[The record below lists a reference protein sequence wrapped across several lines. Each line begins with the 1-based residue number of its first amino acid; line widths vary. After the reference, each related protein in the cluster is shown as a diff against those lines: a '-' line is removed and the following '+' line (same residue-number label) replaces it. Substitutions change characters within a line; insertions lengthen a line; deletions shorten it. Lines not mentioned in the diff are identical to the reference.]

1 MVTLRAYL
9 NPAEA
14 ALAKSLL
21 DDYNIF
27 CTLADENVNLYGGG
41 PLAMPIRL
49 LVADEQ
55 ADEANH
61 ILEHAV
67 ENAAGFNSAAWQPRH
82 ETINERLRQQPAR
95 NNPWEILVL
104 ALLLLLPG
112 LGLILQKRQLILI
125 PSRSRMSRTSITT
138 FSPGTAHFFGALVI
152 GVVLLLV
159 ILFFYIRRVITHEQ
173 TLSAEP
179 GDSIGG
185 DE

>member
-14 ALAKSLL
+14 ALAKSVL
-21 DDYNIF
+21 DDHNIF

-49 LVADEQ
+49 LVANEQ
-55 ADEANH
+55 AHDAND
-61 ILEHAV
+61 ILKQV
-67 ENAAGFNSAAWQPRH
+67 MENSPGFPSS
-82 ETINERLRQQPAR
+82 ERQQGHEAITEKPAR

-112 LGLILQKRQLILI
+112 LGLILQRHQIILI
-125 PSRSRMSRTSITT
+125 PSSNRMSRTSITI
-138 FSPGTAHFFGALVI
+138 FSPGTAHFFGAIVI

-159 ILFFYIRRVITHEQ
+159 ILFFYIRWAITREQ
-173 TLSAEP
+173 TLTAEP
-179 GDSIGG
+179 GDSSGSNQQ
-185 DE
+185 